1 MTKKTFATLLFALL
15 IHTGFSQT
23 LESAGTQTEDLDKY
37 LGTYSSKDV
46 RVKITISKKDNTLV
60 AQATGQGAFGVEA
73 TEKDKFKNDQAAA
86 KLEFNTI
93 AKTMVV
99 KQDGEAFKFTKE

>member
-37 LGTYSSKDV
+37 LGTYSSKG
-46 RVKITISKKDNTLV
+46 RTRKNNNLKKDNTLV

-73 TEKDKFKNDQAAA
+73 TEKINSKMTRLLQSWNLIQ
-86 KLEFNTI
+86 
-93 AKTMVV
+93 
-99 KQDGEAFKFTKE
+99 

>member
-23 LESAGTQTEDLDKY
+23 LESAGTRAVDQQGQRGATKA
-37 LGTYSSKDV
+37 V
-46 RVKITISKKDNTLV
+46 AISIRLFKKDNPLV